1 MPVQV
6 GLIEVPVGFAV
17 AMSCVMGNRLI
28 LNVRY
33 MKREMDDSV
42 EGREK
47 SIFHLPFAT
56 NPRDRTPSMVDFARA
71 PMTPLSP
78 DSQSE
83 FEYVEMQSM
92 GNISSPQRHVVT
104 I

>member
-1 MPVQV
+1 VQV

-17 AMSCVMGNRLI
+17 AMSCVMGI

-33 MKREMDDSV
+33 MKREMEDSV

-56 NPRDRTPSMVDFARA
+56 NPRERTPSMVDFARA

-83 FEYVEMQSM
+83 FEYVEMRSM
-92 GNISSPQRHVVT
+92 GNNSTPQRHAVT